1 MLKDVHE
8 DFCISRF
15 SRKQNV
21 LNFIGDKD
29 EREELKDSIRKLVKS
44 QVDWLT
50 FLFFLRKIDVCNY
63 IN

>member
-1 MLKDVHE
+1 MLNDVYE

-21 LNFIGDKD
+21 LNFTGDKD

-44 QVDWLT
+44 QVDQLI
-50 FLFFLRKIDVCNY
+50 FVCLFREKYMFATT
-63 IN
+63 